1 MPDEFDH
8 EVIDSPQALFR
19 HLYEAHGLAEALDLD
34 PDTAPLQFWLRRHTE
49 LERAAT
55 RAPAQDRITPAQDHT
70 APADGRIVADR
81 DRMAPARDRVAAAR
95 AGMAAFPVVRAST
108 GRGPTS
114 PSASSASAERSPAV
128 GRSPAPERSPSGGR
142 SPAAERP
149 APSARH
155 AAPDRPASTGRLP
168 APDRLAQAGPRFRP
182 FADPLVEALAIALV
196 ERGLEEREVR
206 RGLSTFTGADGH
218 HGEEAVWAAFI
229 APMLEA
235 VAAYLAGDPWRGGRR
250 TQPPPGPPSEPVPWE
265 RAASQ
270 PAPWG
275 PEPTEPVQAVGP
287 GPPEPV
293 QAVGPAARGAAERE
307 PAAARAEPAAAGQET
322 WVAQPSATRGAGPE
336 PEVDFMAIADVLQER
351 RRSRRSRRDSTSP
364 PRATPAGSPPPG
376 GTPSVASPPS
386 PQEPDDDYMALADA
400 LQRRRGGHPH

>member
-19 HLYEAHGLAEALDLD
+19 HLYEAHGLVEALDLD

-55 RAPAQDRITPAQDHT
+55 RAPAQDRITPTRDHT

-95 AGMAAFPVVRAST
+95 DGMAAFPVVRASA

-114 PSASSASAERSPAV
+114 PSASSASAARSPAV
-128 GRSPAPERSPSGGR
+128 GRSPAT
-142 SPAAERP
+142 ERP
-149 APSARH
+149 APAARH
-155 AAPDRPASTGRLP
+155 AAPDRPPSTGRLP

-182 FADPLVEALAIALV
+182 FADPLVEALATALV
-196 ERGLEEREVR
+196 ERDLEEREVR
-206 RGLSTFTGADGH
+206 RGLSTFTGADGR
-218 HGEEAVWAAFI
+218 HGEEAVRAAFI
-229 APMLEA
+229 VPMLEA
-235 VAAYLAGDPWRGGRR
+235 VAAHLAGDPWRGARR
-250 TQPPPGPPSEPVPWE
+250 TQPPPGPPS
-265 RAASQ
+265 
-270 PAPWG
+270 
-275 PEPTEPVQAVGP
+275 
-287 GPPEPV
+287 
-293 QAVGPAARGAAERE
+293 
-307 PAAARAEPAAAGQET
+307 
-322 WVAQPSATRGAGPE
+322 E

-400 LQRRRGGHPH
+400 LQHRRGGR

>member
-19 HLYEAHGLAEALDLD
+19 HLYEAHGLVEALDLD

-55 RAPAQDRITPAQDHT
+55 RAPAQDPITPAQE
-70 APADGRIVADR
+70 GIVADR
-81 DRMAPARDRVAAAR
+81 DRMAPARDGVAAVR
-95 AGMAAFPVVRAST
+95 DGMAAFPVVRAST
-108 GRGPTS
+108 GRGPTN
-114 PSASSASAERSPAV
+114 PSASSTSAARSPAV
-128 GRSPAPERSPSGGR
+128 GR

-149 APSARH
+149 APAARH
-155 AAPDRPASTGRLP
+155 AAPDRPPSTGRLP

-182 FADPLVEALAIALV
+182 FADPLVEALATALV

-206 RGLSTFTGADGH
+206 RGLSTFTGADGR
-218 HGEEAVWAAFI
+218 HGEEAVRAAFI

-235 VAAYLAGDPWRGGRR
+235 VAAHLAGDPWRGARR
-250 TQPPPGPPSEPVPWE
+250 TQPPPGPPSEPVPSE
-265 RAASQ
+265 RAASR

-275 PEPTEPVQAVGP
+275 PAPT
-287 GPPEPV
+287 EPV

-351 RRSRRSRRDSTSP
+351 RRPRRSRRDSTSP
-364 PRATPAGSPPPG
+364 PRATPAGSLPPG

-400 LQRRRGGHPH
+400 LQHRRGGRPH

>member
-19 HLYEAHGLAEALDLD
+19 HLYEAHGLVEALDLD

-49 LERAAT
+49 LERATT
-55 RAPAQDRITPAQDHT
+55 RAAAQDRITPTRDHT
-70 APADGRIVADR
+70 APADGRIVPDR
-81 DRMAPARDRVAAAR
+81 DRMAPAWDRMATARD
-95 AGMAAFPVVRAST
+95 GMAAFPVARASA
-108 GRGPTS
+108 GRGSTS
-114 PSASSASAERSPAV
+114 PSASSTAATRSPAV
-128 GRSPAPERSPSGGR
+128 GRSPATD
-142 SPAAERP
+142 RP

-155 AAPDRPASTGRLP
+155 AAPDRPPSTGRLP
-168 APDRLAQAGPRFRP
+168 APDRLAQAGPRFRA
-182 FADPLVEALAIALV
+182 FADPLVEALATALV

-206 RGLSTFTGADGH
+206 RGLSTFTGADGR
-218 HGEEAVWAAFI
+218 HGEEAVRAAFI

-235 VAAYLAGDPWRGGRR
+235 VAAHLAGDPQRGARR
-250 TQPPPGPPSEPVPWE
+250 P
-265 RAASQ
+265 
-270 PAPWG
+270 
-275 PEPTEPVQAVGP
+275 
-287 GPPEPV
+287 
-293 QAVGPAARGAAERE
+293 QAVGPAARGPGERE

-322 WVAQPSATRGAGPE
+322 WVAQPLATRGAGPE

-376 GTPSVASPPS
+376 GTPSAASPPS

-400 LQRRRGGHPH
+400 LQRRRGGRPH

>member
-19 HLYEAHGLAEALDLD
+19 HLYEAHGLVEALDLD

-55 RAPAQDRITPAQDHT
+55 RAPAQDRITPTRDHT

-95 AGMAAFPVVRAST
+95 DGMAAFPVVRASA

-114 PSASSASAERSPAV
+114 PSASSASAARSPAV
-128 GRSPAPERSPSGGR
+128 GRSPAT
-142 SPAAERP
+142 ERP
-149 APSARH
+149 APSAHH
-155 AAPDRPASTGRLP
+155 AAPDRPPSTGRLP

-182 FADPLVEALAIALV
+182 FADPLVEALATALV
-196 ERGLEEREVR
+196 ERDLEEREVR
-206 RGLSTFTGADGH
+206 RGLSTFTGADGR
-218 HGEEAVWAAFI
+218 HGEEAVRAAFI
-229 APMLEA
+229 VPMLEA
-235 VAAYLAGDPWRGGRR
+235 VAAHLAGDPWRGARR
-250 TQPPPGPPSEPVPWE
+250 TQPPPGPPS
-265 RAASQ
+265 
-270 PAPWG
+270 
-275 PEPTEPVQAVGP
+275 
-287 GPPEPV
+287 EPV

-400 LQRRRGGHPH
+400 LQRRRGGRPH